1 MSANDVQVQAR
12 EARRWLFDGAF
23 PLWSTAGFDAPSGQF
38 VEQLAQSGQPVV
50 DLPRRT
56 LVQARQIYVFSRAG
70 LMGWNGPWRAVVTAA
85 AGVLMARGRT
95 RAGDWIFS
103 FDASGRQL
111 DRRPDLYTQA
121 FVIFGLA
128 HAAMALNRPDL
139 LAAASETR
147 ERLDHHWRAP
157 AGGFA
162 EGELFPGFRRQNPH
176 MHLFEAAMALRAAG
190 GADGGLADELAGLF
204 KARFLTEDGL
214 VEYYDDHLVPLT
226 DERGRIT
233 EPGHMFEW
241 AWLIGRWAAINGSGE
256 TALIDQLLDSAR
268 RGVTAEGFAQD
279 EIWSDGSVRVASAR
293 LWPQCERLK
302 AVLARLERTGAAGE
316 ALEVLAA
323 WSALKSYLAAAPT
336 GSWRDR
342 READGR
348 QTPGPAPASSG
359 YHLVGALEELIRIA
373 APGDR
378 S

>member
-1 MSANDVQVQAR
+1 LSANDLQVQAR
-12 EARRWLFDGAF
+12 EARRWLFEEAF

-38 VEQLAQSGQPVV
+38 VEQLAPSGEPVV

-85 AGVLMARGRT
+85 AGVLMARGRSV
-95 RAGDWIFS
+95 AGDWIYS
-103 FDASGRQL
+103 FDASGGQL
-111 DRRPDLYTQA
+111 DSRRDLYTQA

-128 HAAMALNRPDL
+128 HAAMALERPDL

-157 AGGFA
+157 TGGFL
-162 EGELFPGFRRQNPH
+162 EGELYSGVRRQNPH
-176 MHLFEAAMALRAAG
+176 MHLFEAAMALQAAG
-190 GADGGLADELAGLF
+190 GADGGLADELADLF
-204 KARFLTEDGL
+204 KARFLTEGGL
-214 VEYYDDHLVPLT
+214 VEYYDGNLVPLT

-241 AWLIGRWAAINGSGE
+241 AWLIGRWAEINGTGE
-256 TALIDQLLDSAR
+256 AAVIDQLLDGAR
-268 RGVTAEGFAQD
+268 RGVTAEGYAQD

-302 AVLARLERTGAAGE
+302 AVLAKLERTGEAA
-316 ALEVLAA
+316 EVLAA
-323 WSALKSYLAAAPT
+323 WSALNSYLAAAPA

-342 READGR
+342 RAADGR
-348 QTPGPAPASSG
+348 QNPGPAPASSG
-359 YHLVGALEELIRIA
+359 YHLVSALEELIRIA

-378 S
+378 G